1 MAGSG
6 LNFDLGNFGVKARQ
20 SSGVGA
26 AAGMVSVAEPF
37 AAMRKKAPK
46 YGDMATKDIYNKANE
61 RMAMLSAEADLHAQG
76 MQSVANV
83 KSSSMIADAQVAAA
97 KAQAAAAGQSS
108 MMSGIGSIIG
118 AGLSLFSDRDTKEN
132 INRIDDALS
141 LLRQLKPVSFN
152 YIPEFSTSPER
163 LHYGFIA
170 QDYKEVMPDATYYD
184 ESTQKLCIDPVELIG
199 LLVRSVQQLESR
211 VQYLEATKA
220 LAEVK

>member
-1 MAGSG
+1 MKPKMFNYKTEEFDFANAAEVGRGS
-6 LNFDLGNFGVKARQ
+6 LAETY
-20 SSGVGA
+20 SSL
-26 AAGMVSVAEPF
+26 MDS
-37 AAMRKKAPK
+37 APK
-46 YGDMATKDIYNKANE
+46 YEDIGKSHIINQARE
-61 RMAMLSAEADLHAQG
+61 RNAITAAEANLRSQG
-76 MQSVANV
+76 LTSMANV
-83 KSSSMIADAQVAAA
+83 KSARMIADAQVAAA
-97 KAQAAAAGQSS
+97 KAQASAAQSGS

-132 INRIDDALS
+132 INRIDDALN

-152 YIPEFSTSPER
+152 YIPEYSTSPER

-184 ESTQKLCIDPVELIG
+184 ESTKKLCIDPVELIG

>member
-1 MAGSG
+1 MAFRIERPSFGSS
-6 LNFDLGNFGVKARQ
+6 KSQ
-20 SSGVGA
+20 GVGA
-26 AAGMVSVAEPF
+26 AAGMVDVSEAF
-37 AAMRKKAPK
+37 QAQRKKAPK
-46 YGDMATKDIYNKANE
+46 YDQMAATNMANRANE
-61 RMAMLSAEADLHAQG
+61 RAGIMEAEALIRGTGLQAMADIKSAE
-76 MQSVANV
+76 
-83 KSSSMIADAQVAAA
+83 MIADAQVKAA
-97 KAQAAAAGQSS
+97 KAQASAAGQSS
-108 MMSGIGSIIG
+108 AMSGIGSIIG

-132 INRIDDALS
+132 IERIDDALS

-170 QDYKEVMPDATYYD
+170 QDYKDLMPDATYYD

-199 LLVRSVQQLESR
+199 LLVRSIQQLETR

>member
-1 MAGSG
+1 MAFQIERPSFGSSRSG
-6 LNFDLGNFGVKARQ
+6 
-20 SSGVGA
+20 GVGG
-26 AAGMVSVAEPF
+26 AAGMVDLAGTF
-37 AAMRKKAPK
+37 QAQRKKAPK
-46 YGDMATKDIYNKANE
+46 YDQMAATNMANRANE
-61 RMAMLSAEADLHAQG
+61 RAGIMEAEALIRGTGINAMAQI
-76 MQSVANV
+76 
-83 KSSSMIADAQVAAA
+83 KSAKMIADAQVKAA
-97 KAQAAAAGQSS
+97 KAQASAAGQSAT
-108 MMSGIGSIIG
+108 MSGIGSIIG

-132 INRIDDALS
+132 IERIDDALS

-199 LLVRSVQQLESR
+199 LLVRSIQQLETR